1 MTWQVWIAFA
11 VLEATLCVTP
21 GPAVLLVMSRALRD
35 GVTLALWTI
44 LGILTANGVY
54 FAISGTGVGAIL
66 AGSDTLFFAIKWI
79 GAAYLIYLGAVQLFG
94 RCGKAAATVAVE
106 AAGAYPNGPR
116 VAEAFAM
123 QMANPKVLLFF
134 AALLPQFIDP
144 HAPVVPQVALLWATS
159 SVLEISALVFYAML
173 AGHSARLAGAPR
185 FAPLAY
191 RLSGVALM
199 VVGIGMAALRRA

>member
-1 MTWQVWIAFA
+1 VTWPVWIAFA
-11 VLEATLCVTP
+11 VLEATLCITP

-35 GVTLALWTI
+35 GVALALWTI

-54 FAISGTGVGAIL
+54 FAISGSGVGAIL
-66 AGSDTLFFAIKWI
+66 AGSGTLFFAIKWV

-94 RCGKAAATVAVE
+94 RAAKPEPTVAVT
-106 AAGAYPNGPR
+106 ARVPNTRR

-144 HAPVVPQVALLWATS
+144 HALVAPQVGLLWATS